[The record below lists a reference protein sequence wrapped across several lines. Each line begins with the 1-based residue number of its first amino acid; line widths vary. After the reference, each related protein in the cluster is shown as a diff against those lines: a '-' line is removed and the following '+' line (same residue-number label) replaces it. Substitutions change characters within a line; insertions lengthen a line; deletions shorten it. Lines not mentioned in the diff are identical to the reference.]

1 MSDQSGNQY
10 GQQSQP
16 QSGQPHE
23 GQPQYG
29 MPPVTPHQPAV
40 AGPPPK
46 QVDNA
51 VKLMLARAALSVL
64 SLLAL
69 FVTQD
74 ALRDQL
80 READPTISGSTL
92 DTALTVA
99 LVAGAVFSLIFVT
112 LYVLLALQVKK
123 GKSWARIVTL
133 VLAGLSILTGLFGL
147 TQAAP
152 ALSRI
157 IGIVILVVEIAIV
170 VLLLSSQAKQYFAAR
185 S

>member
-1 MSDQSGNQY
+1 MSDQFGNQNPQQ
-10 GQQSQP
+10 GQQGQP
-16 QSGQPHE
+16 PSGQAPS
-23 GQPQYG
+23 G
-29 MPPVTPHQPAV
+29 MPPVPHQAPAA

-51 VKLMLARAALSVL
+51 VKLMFVRAGLSLL

-80 READPTISGSTL
+80 QDADSTLSGGTL
-92 DTALTVA
+92 DTAVTVA
-99 LVAGAVFSLIFVT
+99 LTVGAIFSIIFIT

-123 GKSWARIVTL
+123 GRSWARIVTL
-133 VLAGLSILTGLFGL
+133 VLAGLSILSGLFSL
-147 TQAAP
+147 TQPAP

-157 IGIVILVVEIAIV
+157 IGIIILLVEIGIV
-170 VLLLSSQAKQYFAAR
+170 VLLLSKQAKQYFAAR

>member
-1 MSDQSGNQY
+1 MSDQFGNP
-10 GQQSQP
+10 QQGQP
-16 QSGQPHE
+16 QY

-40 AGPPPK
+40 AGPPPT

-51 VKLMLARAALSVL
+51 VKLMFARAALSVL

-99 LVAGAVFSLIFVT
+99 LVAGTVFGLIFVT

-123 GKSWARIVTL
+123 GKNWARIVTL
-133 VLAGLSILTGLFGL
+133 VLAGLSLLAGLIGL

-170 VLLLSSQAKQYFAAR
+170 VLLLSSQAKQFFTAR
-185 S
+185 G